1 MANDP
6 TTSPRRLRLVER
18 RAIPQGLLMMRPIVF
33 AMVTVLGGSSWACSG
48 QSSAGDSGVGSGV
61 STAPGE
67 GSTSGGLLDTGS
79 SGASLTDTAATST
92 SGSTSAADSGS
103 ESGGPPAC
111 ELMPSGP
118 IVVNADDQLIENL
131 HIVSTR
137 GAAITI
143 DGHPGVTIRNVWIEH
158 AGGPGISIGAG
169 SDDLHIENVAV
180 EHTGAPAQ
188 GENPSDGLVNI
199 ECYGSAR
206 PTITNARLVRGSSG
220 VYLVECP
227 DATLS
232 MLEGH
237 DFRGPFPRGQLVQFD
252 KSSGGV
258 LEDFSVENPQETSW
272 PEDNVNVYQSVDVE
286 IRRGLVDG
294 NNSPSGVGVIFD
306 GDMALGV
313 VEDVDAIRMGN
324 GCFSDYAGS
333 DGVVFRRTRCR
344 ENICE
349 DQGRGLP
356 LSNALMWAGHP
367 GYTQIRIEDSQ
378 YFESCNGNLVWP
390 EETFAVIELEEVD
403 FELRGAVAVELCWE

>member
-1 MANDP
+1 MKR
-6 TTSPRRLRLVER
+6 S
-18 RAIPQGLLMMRPIVF
+18 LLLATMI
-33 AMVTVLGGSSWACSG
+33 VLGGGSWACGGPSP
-48 QSSAGDSGVGSGV
+48 ADGSGGSSDATTGSLAS
-61 STAPGE
+61 STSE
-67 GSTSGGLLDTGS
+67 GSHGASFGEASSTNATATSGTS
-79 SGASLTDTAATST
+79 PGAV
-92 SGSTSAADSGS
+92 DSGS
-103 ESGGPPAC
+103 ESGGPPPC
-111 ELMPSGP
+111 ELAMSGP
-118 IVVNADDQLIENL
+118 IVVDADDQVIENL

-143 DGHPGVTIRNVWIEH
+143 EGHPGVVIRNVWIEH

-169 SDDLHIENVAV
+169 SDDVHIENVAI

-206 PTITNARLVRGSSG
+206 PVITNARLVRGSSG
-220 VYLVECP
+220 AYLVECP
-227 DATLS
+227 DASLS
-232 MLEGH
+232 MIEGH

-252 KSSGGV
+252 KSSGAV

-367 GYTQIRIEDSQ
+367 GYTQIRIEDSE

-403 FELRGAVAVELCWE
+403 FELRGAIEVELCWE

>member
-1 MANDP
+1 MKRS
-6 TTSPRRLRLVER
+6 TV
-18 RAIPQGLLMMRPIVF
+18 I
-33 AMVTVLGGSSWACSG
+33 AMVGALGVGSWACG
-48 QSSAGDSGVGSGV
+48 ETPPVDEQGSSSDASTTLGVGS
-61 STAPGE
+61 
-67 GSTSGGLLDTGS
+67 TSQGPHDTGS
-79 SGASLTDTAATST
+79 DDASPTGATST
-92 SGSTSAADSGS
+92 TSTSSDSVDSSS
-103 ESGGPPAC
+103 ESGGPPPC
-111 ELMPSGP
+111 ELTPSGP
-118 IVVNADDQLIENL
+118 IVVDADDQVIEDL
-131 HIVSTR
+131 HIVSAR

-143 DGHPGVTIRNVWIEH
+143 EGHPGVTIRNVWIEH

-169 SDDLHIENVAV
+169 STDVRIENVAI

-188 GENPSDGLVNI
+188 GENPSDELVNI
-199 ECYGSAR
+199 ECYGSER

-227 DATLS
+227 DAMLS
-232 MLEGH
+232 VLEGH

-252 KSSGGV
+252 KSSGSV
-258 LEDFSVENPQETSW
+258 LEDFSVINPQDSSW

-306 GDMALGV
+306 GDEALGV

-367 GYTQIRIEDSQ
+367 EYTQIRIEDSQ
-378 YFESCNGNLVWP
+378 YFASCNGNLVWP
-390 EETFAVIELEEVD
+390 EESFAVIELEEED
-403 FELRGAVAVELCWE
+403 FPLREAIAVELCWE

>member
-1 MANDP
+1 MVR
-6 TTSPRRLRLVER
+6 SV
-18 RAIPQGLLMMRPIVF
+18 VV
-33 AMVTVLGGSSWACSG
+33 AMGTVLGTGVWGCGGGSSVG
-48 QSSAGDSGVGSGV
+48 QHD
-61 STAPGE
+61 
-67 GSTSGGLLDTGS
+67 GS
-79 SGASLTDTAATST
+79 SGASTGPGEGGTSGGVSHGTSSDATTNADTATTTSTDT
-92 SGSTSAADSGS
+92 GVVDSGS
-103 ESGGPPAC
+103 ESGGLPAC
-111 ELMPSGP
+111 ELTPSGP
-118 IVVNADDQLIENL
+118 IVVEADDQIIENL
-131 HIVSTR
+131 HVVSTR

-143 DGHPGVTIRNVWIEH
+143 DGHSGVTIRNVWIEH
-158 AGGPGISIGAG
+158 SGGPGISIGAG
-169 SDDLHIENVAV
+169 SDDVYIESVAV

-206 PTITNARLVRGSSG
+206 PVITNARLVRGSSG

-227 DATLS
+227 DAALS

-252 KSSGGV
+252 KSSGSV
-258 LEDFSVENPQETSW
+258 LEDFSVINPQDSSW
-272 PEDNVNVYQSVDVE
+272 PEDNVNVYQSLDVE

-306 GDMALGV
+306 GDEALGV

-367 GYTQIRIEDSQ
+367 EYTQIRIEESQ
-378 YFESCNGNLVWP
+378 YFASCNGNLVWP
-390 EETFAVIELEEVD
+390 EESFAVIELEEVD
-403 FELRGAVAVELCWE
+403 FPLREAIEVELCWEQ

>member
-1 MANDP
+1 MQR
-6 TTSPRRLRLVER
+6 SLV
-18 RAIPQGLLMMRPIVF
+18 LVV
-33 AMVTVLGGSSWACSG
+33 VTLLGGGSWACGGPPPADESG
-48 QSSAGDSGVGSGV
+48 SSSDAGEP
-61 STAPGE
+61 TGE
-67 GSTSGGLLDTGS
+67 SSTSGGSQGTGS
-79 SGASLTDTAATST
+79 DGASSTGTTAATGT
-92 SGSTSAADSGS
+92 STSATDSGS
-103 ESGGPPAC
+103 ESGGLPAC
-111 ELMPSGP
+111 ELAPSGP
-118 IVVNADDQLIENL
+118 IVVDADDQVIENL
-131 HIVSTR
+131 HIVSAR
-137 GAAITI
+137 RAAITI

-169 SDDLHIENVAV
+169 SDDVHIENVAI

-188 GENPSDGLVNI
+188 GENPSDGLVSI

-206 PTITNARLVRGSSG
+206 PTITNARLVGGSSG

-227 DATLS
+227 DASLS

-258 LEDFSVENPQETSW
+258 LEDFSVVNPQETSW

-367 GYTQIRIEDSQ
+367 EYTQIRIEDSQ

-390 EETFAVIELEEVD
+390 EESFAVIELEEVD
-403 FELRGAVAVELCWE
+403 FALRGAIEVQLCWE